1 MKTTF
6 SKKEATMPTLIHN
19 IGTLQTPLG
28 SFPHA
33 GAAQGEN
40 RKYHNAA
47 VLCEGGVIRAVYENG
62 ALPEVGADTQTID
75 AQGRLVTPGLIDA
88 HTHLVFGG
96 WRQNEIPLKLKG
108 AGYLDILRAGGGIL
122 STVRATREASEEEL
136 FEKSRA
142 FLDEMLAQGVTTAE
156 LKSGYGL
163 DKETELKQLRVIKRL
178 NEAHPMDAVATYLG
192 AHAIPEEYALRSGEY
207 IDFIISDMLPEI
219 KRQSLA
225 EFCDVFLETGVF
237 GVEESRRLLTAAR
250 EMGFGL
256 KIHADEI
263 DELGG
268 SQLAGELGAVSAEHL
283 IATGERGMEALA
295 RGGVTAVLLPCTS
308 LYLNKSFA
316 RARDMIAHG
325 IPVAVATDFNPGSCP
340 SLNIGLCMTMA
351 YLKYRMTPEEIL
363 SAVTINAACAVNRGG
378 SSGTIEPGKK
388 ADMVIWNAE
397 DMEMLCYRM
406 GSNLAGTVIKN
417 GAIVKNNI

>member
-1 MKTTF
+1 
-6 SKKEATMPTLIHN
+6 MPTLIYN

-47 VLCEGGVIRAVYENG
+47 VLCDGGVIKAVYENG

-192 AHAIPEEYALRSGEY
+192 AHAIPEEYRGKNGEY

-219 KRQSLA
+219 KRQGLA

-295 RGGVTAVLLPCTS
+295 RGGVIAVLLPCTS

-316 RARDMIAHG
+316 RARDMIARG

-363 SAVTINAACAVNRGG
+363 SAVTINAACAVNRAQ
-378 SSGTIEPGKK
+378 SIGTIEPGKQ

-397 DMEMLCYRM
+397 DMAMLCYRM

>member
-1 MKTTF
+1 
-6 SKKEATMPTLIHN
+6 MPTLIHN

-47 VLCEGGVIRAVYENG
+47 VLCEGGVIKAVYENG
-62 ALPEVGADTQTID
+62 ALPEVSADTQTID

-122 STVRATREASEEEL
+122 STVRATRQASGDEL

-142 FLDEMLAQGVTTAE
+142 FLDELMAQGVTTAE

-219 KRQSLA
+219 KRQGLA

-295 RGGVTAVLLPCTS
+295 RGGVIAALLPCTS

-363 SAVTINAACAVNRGG
+363 SSVTINAACAVNRGG
-378 SSGTIEPGKK
+378 STGTIEPGKK

>member
-1 MKTTF
+1 
-6 SKKEATMPTLIHN
+6 MPTLIYN

-28 SFPHA
+28 SFPRA

-47 VLCEGGVIRAVYENG
+47 VLCEGGRIKAVYENG
-62 ALPEVGADTQTID
+62 ALPETGADAETID

-96 WRQNEIPLKLKG
+96 WRHNEIPLKLKG

-122 STVRATREASEEEL
+122 STVRATRGADEGGLLAR
-136 FEKSRA
+136 SRA
-142 FLDEMLAQGVTTAE
+142 FLDELLAQGVTTVE
-156 LKSGYGL
+156 IKSGYGL
-163 DKETELKQLRVIKRL
+163 DRDTELKQLRVIRRL
-178 NEAHPMDAVATYLG
+178 NKTHPMDAVPTYLG
-192 AHAIPEEYALRSGEY
+192 AHAVPEEYAGKSGEY
-207 IDFIISDMLPEI
+207 IDFIISDMLPLIQREG
-219 KRQSLA
+219 LA

-237 GVEESRRLLTAAR
+237 GVGESRRLLTAAR
-250 EMGFGL
+250 ERGFGL
-256 KIHADEI
+256 KLHADEI

-268 SQLAGELGAVSAEHL
+268 SLLAGELGAVSAEHL
-283 IATGERGMEALA
+283 IATGERGMAA
-295 RGGVTAVLLPCTS
+295 MAKGGVIAVLLPCTS

-340 SLNIGLCMTMA
+340 SLNLGLCMTMA

-363 SAVTINAACAVNRGG
+363 SAVTINAACAVNRGR
-378 SSGTIEPGKK
+378 STGTIEPGKK

-397 DMEMLCYRM
+397 DMETLCYRM

-417 GAIVKNNI
+417 GTTVKNNI

>member
-1 MKTTF
+1 
-6 SKKEATMPTLIHN
+6 MPTLIHN

-47 VLCEGGVIRAVYENG
+47 VLCDGGIIKAVYENG

-122 STVRATREASEEEL
+122 STVRATRKASEEEL

-142 FLDEMLAQGVTTAE
+142 FLDELMAQGVTTAE

-219 KRQSLA
+219 KRQGLA

-295 RGGVTAVLLPCTS
+295 RGGVIAALLPCTS

-363 SAVTINAACAVNRGG
+363 SSVTINAACAVNRGG
-378 SSGTIEPGKK
+378 STGTIEPGKK

>member
-1 MKTTF
+1 
-6 SKKEATMPTLIHN
+6 MPTLIHN

-47 VLCEGGVIRAVYENG
+47 VLCEGGIIRAVYENG

-122 STVRATREASEEEL
+122 STVRATRKASEEEL

-142 FLDEMLAQGVTTAE
+142 FLDELMAQGVTTAE

-295 RGGVTAVLLPCTS
+295 RGGVIAALLPCTS

-316 RARDMIAHG
+316 RARDMIARG

-363 SAVTINAACAVNRGG
+363 SAVTINAACAMNRAQ
-378 SSGTIEPGKK
+378 SIGTIEPGKQ

-397 DMEMLCYRM
+397 DMAMLCYRM

>member
-1 MKTTF
+1 
-6 SKKEATMPTLIHN
+6 MPTLIHN

-47 VLCEGGVIRAVYENG
+47 VLCEGGIIRAVYENG

-122 STVRATREASEEEL
+122 STVRATRKASEEEL

-142 FLDEMLAQGVTTAE
+142 FLDELMAQGVTTAE

-192 AHAIPEEYALRSGEY
+192 AHAIPKEYALRSGEY

-295 RGGVTAVLLPCTS
+295 RGGVIAALLPCTS

-316 RARDMIAHG
+316 RARDMIARG

-378 SSGTIEPGKK
+378 STGTIEPGKK

>member
-1 MKTTF
+1 
-6 SKKEATMPTLIHN
+6 MPTLIHN

-47 VLCEGGVIRAVYENG
+47 VLCEGGIIRAVYENG

-122 STVRATREASEEEL
+122 STVRATRKASEEEL

-178 NEAHPMDAVATYLG
+178 NEVHPMDTVATYLG

-378 SSGTIEPGKK
+378 STGTIEPGKK

>member
-1 MKTTF
+1 
-6 SKKEATMPTLIHN
+6 MPTLIHN

-47 VLCEGGVIRAVYENG
+47 VLCEGGVIKAVYENG
-62 ALPEVGADTQTID
+62 ALPEVSADTQTID

-122 STVRATREASEEEL
+122 STVRATRKASEEEL

-142 FLDEMLAQGVTTAE
+142 FLDEMLAQGVTSAE
-156 LKSGYGL
+156 IKSGYGL
-163 DKETELKQLRVIKRL
+163 DMETELKQLRVIKRL

-219 KRQSLA
+219 KRRGLA

-250 EMGFGL
+250 EIGFGL

-295 RGGVTAVLLPCTS
+295 RGGVIAALLPCTS

-378 SSGTIEPGKK
+378 SSGTIEPGKQ

>member
-1 MKTTF
+1 
-6 SKKEATMPTLIHN
+6 MPTLIYN

-28 SFPHA
+28 SFPRA
-33 GAAQGEN
+33 GTAQGEN

-47 VLCEGGVIRAVYENG
+47 VLCEGGRIKAVYENG
-62 ALPEVGADTQTID
+62 ALPETGADAETID
-75 AQGRLVTPGLIDA
+75 AQGCLVTPGLIDA

-122 STVRATREASEEEL
+122 STVRATRGADEGGLLAR
-136 FEKSRA
+136 SRA
-142 FLDEMLAQGVTTAE
+142 FLDELLAQGVTTVE
-156 LKSGYGL
+156 IKSGYGL
-163 DKETELKQLRVIKRL
+163 DRDTELKQLRVIRRL
-178 NEAHPMDAVATYLG
+178 NKTHPMDAVPTYLG
-192 AHAIPEEYALRSGEY
+192 AHAVPEEYAGKSGEY
-207 IDFIISDMLPEI
+207 IDFIISDMLPLIQREG
-219 KRQSLA
+219 LA

-237 GVEESRRLLTAAR
+237 GVGESRRLLTAAR
-250 EMGFGL
+250 ERGFGL
-256 KIHADEI
+256 KLHADEI

-268 SQLAGELGAVSAEHL
+268 SLLAGELGAVSAEHL
-283 IATGERGMEALA
+283 IATGERGMAA
-295 RGGVTAVLLPCTS
+295 MAKGGVIAVLLPCTS

-340 SLNIGLCMTMA
+340 SLNLGLCMTMA

-363 SAVTINAACAVNRGG
+363 SAVTINAACAVNRGR
-378 SSGTIEPGKK
+378 STGTIEPGKK

-397 DMEMLCYRM
+397 DMETLCYRM

-417 GAIVKNNI
+417 GTTVKSNI

>member
-1 MKTTF
+1 
-6 SKKEATMPTLIHN
+6 MPTLIHN

-47 VLCEGGVIRAVYENG
+47 VLCEGGIIRAVYENG

-122 STVRATREASEEEL
+122 STVRATRKASEEEL

-142 FLDEMLAQGVTTAE
+142 FLDELMAQGVTTAE

-163 DKETELKQLRVIKRL
+163 DMETELKQLRVIKRL

-219 KRQSLA
+219 KRQGLA

-295 RGGVTAVLLPCTS
+295 RGGVIAALLPCTS

-325 IPVAVATDFNPGSCP
+325 IPCLLYTSP
-340 SLNIGLCMTMA
+340 SP
-351 YLKYRMTPEEIL
+351 RD
-363 SAVTINAACAVNRGG
+363 S
-378 SSGTIEPGKK
+378 
-388 ADMVIWNAE
+388 
-397 DMEMLCYRM
+397 
-406 GSNLAGTVIKN
+406 
-417 GAIVKNNI
+417 

>member
-1 MKTTF
+1 
-6 SKKEATMPTLIHN
+6 MPTLIHN

-62 ALPEVGADTQTID
+62 ALPEVGADTAAID

-122 STVRATREASEEEL
+122 STVRATRKASEEEL

-178 NEAHPMDAVATYLG
+178 NEVHPMDTVATYLG

-295 RGGVTAVLLPCTS
+295 RGGVIAALLPCTS

-316 RARDMIAHG
+316 RARDMIARG

-363 SAVTINAACAVNRGG
+363 SAVTINAACAVNRAQ
-378 SSGTIEPGKK
+378 SIGTIEPGKQ

>member
-1 MKTTF
+1 
-6 SKKEATMPTLIHN
+6 MPTLIHN

-62 ALPEVGADTQTID
+62 ALPEVSADTQTID

-122 STVRATREASEEEL
+122 STVRATRKASGEEL

-268 SQLAGELGAVSAEHL
+268 SLLAGELGAVSAEHL

-295 RGGVTAVLLPCTS
+295 HGGVTAVLLPCTS

-316 RARDMIAHG
+316 RARDMIARG

-351 YLKYRMTPEEIL
+351 YLKYRMTSEEIL

-397 DMEMLCYRM
+397 DMEMLSYRM
-406 GSNLAGTVIKN
+406 GSNLAGTVIKH

>member
-1 MKTTF
+1 
-6 SKKEATMPTLIHN
+6 MPALIHN

-47 VLCEGGVIRAVYENG
+47 VLCEGGVIKAVYENG
-62 ALPEVGADTQTID
+62 ALPEVSADTQTID

-122 STVRATREASEEEL
+122 STVRATRKASEEEL

-178 NEAHPMDAVATYLG
+178 NEVHPMDTVATYLG

-295 RGGVTAVLLPCTS
+295 RGGVIAALLPCTS

-316 RARDMIAHG
+316 RARDMIARG

-363 SAVTINAACAVNRGG
+363 SAVTVNAACAVNRGG
-378 SSGTIEPGKK
+378 STGTIEPGKQ

>member
-1 MKTTF
+1 
-6 SKKEATMPTLIHN
+6 MPTLIYN

-47 VLCEGGVIRAVYENG
+47 VLCDGGVIKAVYENG

-192 AHAIPEEYALRSGEY
+192 AHAIPEEYRGKNGEY

-219 KRQSLA
+219 KRQGLA

-295 RGGVTAVLLPCTS
+295 RGGVIAALLPCTS

-316 RARDMIAHG
+316 RARDMIARG

-363 SAVTINAACAVNRGG
+363 SAVTINAACAVNRAQ
-378 SSGTIEPGKK
+378 SIGTIEPGKQ

-397 DMEMLCYRM
+397 DMAMLCYRM

>member
-1 MKTTF
+1 
-6 SKKEATMPTLIHN
+6 MPTLIHN

-28 SFPHA
+28 SSPHA

-47 VLCEGGVIRAVYENG
+47 VLCDGGIIKAVYENG

-75 AQGRLVTPGLIDA
+75 AQGRLITPGLIDA

-122 STVRATREASEEEL
+122 STVRATRKASEEEL

-142 FLDEMLAQGVTTAE
+142 FLDELMAQGVTTAE

-219 KRQSLA
+219 KRQGLA

-295 RGGVTAVLLPCTS
+295 RGGVIAALLPCTS

-363 SAVTINAACAVNRGG
+363 SSVTINAACAVNRGG
-378 SSGTIEPGKK
+378 STGTIEPGKK

>member
-1 MKTTF
+1 
-6 SKKEATMPTLIHN
+6 MPTLIHN

-62 ALPEVGADTQTID
+62 ALPEVSADTQTID

-122 STVRATREASEEEL
+122 STVRATRKASEEEL

-142 FLDEMLAQGVTTAE
+142 FLDELMAQGVTTAE

-219 KRQSLA
+219 KRQGLA

-316 RARDMIAHG
+316 RARDMIARG

-363 SAVTINAACAVNRGG
+363 SSVTVNAACAVNRGG
-378 SSGTIEPGKK
+378 SSGTIEPGKQ

>member
-1 MKTTF
+1 
-6 SKKEATMPTLIHN
+6 MPTLIYN

-47 VLCEGGVIRAVYENG
+47 VLCEGGVIKAVYENG
-62 ALPEVGADTQTID
+62 AMPEVGADTQTID

-122 STVRATREASEEEL
+122 STVRATRKASEEEL

-178 NEAHPMDAVATYLG
+178 NEVHPMDTVATYLG

>member
-1 MKTTF
+1 
-6 SKKEATMPTLIHN
+6 MPTLIHN

-62 ALPEVGADTQTID
+62 ALPEVSADTQTID

-122 STVRATREASEEEL
+122 STVRATRKASEEEL

-268 SQLAGELGAVSAEHL
+268 SLLAGELGAVSAEHL

-295 RGGVTAVLLPCTS
+295 HGGVTAVLLPCTS

-316 RARDMIAHG
+316 RARDMIARG

-351 YLKYRMTPEEIL
+351 YLKYRMTSEEIL

-378 SSGTIEPGKK
+378 SSGTIEPGKQ

-406 GSNLAGTVIKN
+406 GSNLAGTVIKH

>member
-1 MKTTF
+1 
-6 SKKEATMPTLIHN
+6 MPTLIHN

-62 ALPEVGADTQTID
+62 ALPEVSADTQTID

-122 STVRATREASEEEL
+122 STVRATRKASGEEL

-237 GVEESRRLLTAAR
+237 GVEESRKLLTAAR

-295 RGGVTAVLLPCTS
+295 RGGVIAALLPCTS

-316 RARDMIAHG
+316 RARDMIARG

-351 YLKYRMTPEEIL
+351 YLKYRMTSEEIL

-378 SSGTIEPGKK
+378 SIGTIEPGKK

-406 GSNLAGTVIKN
+406 GSNLAGTVIKH

>member
-1 MKTTF
+1 
-6 SKKEATMPTLIHN
+6 MPTLIYN

-47 VLCEGGVIRAVYENG
+47 VLCDGGVIRAVYENG
-62 ALPEVGADTQTID
+62 ALPEVSADTQTID

-122 STVRATREASEEEL
+122 STVRATREASGDEL
-136 FEKSRA
+136 FERSRA
-142 FLDEMLAQGVTTAE
+142 FLDEMLAQGVTTVE

-192 AHAIPEEYALRSGEY
+192 AHAIPEDYALRSGEY

-268 SQLAGELGAVSAEHL
+268 SLLAGELGAVSAEHL

-295 RGGVTAVLLPCTS
+295 RGGVIAALLPCTS

-378 SSGTIEPGKK
+378 STGTIEPGKQ

>member
-1 MKTTF
+1 
-6 SKKEATMPTLIHN
+6 MPTLIYN

-47 VLCEGGVIRAVYENG
+47 VLCDGGVIKAVYENG

-122 STVRATREASEEEL
+122 STVRATREASGDEL

-142 FLDEMLAQGVTTAE
+142 FLDEMLAQGVTSAE
-156 LKSGYGL
+156 IKSGYGL
-163 DKETELKQLRVIKRL
+163 DTETELKQLRVIKRL
-178 NEAHPMDAVATYLG
+178 NEAHPMDTVATYLG

-219 KRQSLA
+219 KRQGLA

-295 RGGVTAVLLPCTS
+295 RGGVIAALLPCTS

-378 SSGTIEPGKK
+378 STGTIEPGKQ

>member
-1 MKTTF
+1 
-6 SKKEATMPTLIHN
+6 MPTLIHN

-47 VLCEGGVIRAVYENG
+47 VLCDGGVIRAVYENG

-122 STVRATREASEEEL
+122 STVRATRKASEEEL

-142 FLDEMLAQGVTTAE
+142 FLDELMAQGVTTAE

-219 KRQSLA
+219 KRQGLA

-268 SQLAGELGAVSAEHL
+268 SLLAGELGAVSAEHL

-295 RGGVTAVLLPCTS
+295 RGGVIAALLPCTS

-316 RARDMIAHG
+316 RARDMISRG

-363 SAVTINAACAVNRGG
+363 SAVTVNAACAVNRGG
-378 SSGTIEPGKK
+378 STGTIEPGKK

>member
-1 MKTTF
+1 
-6 SKKEATMPTLIHN
+6 MPTLIYN

-62 ALPEVGADTQTID
+62 ALPEVSADTQTID

-122 STVRATREASEEEL
+122 STVRATRKASEEEL

-142 FLDEMLAQGVTTAE
+142 FLDELMAQGVTSAE
-156 LKSGYGL
+156 IKSGYGL
-163 DKETELKQLRVIKRL
+163 DMETELKQLRVIKRL

-219 KRQSLA
+219 KRQGLA

-268 SQLAGELGAVSAEHL
+268 SLLAGELGAVSAEHL

-295 RGGVTAVLLPCTS
+295 RGGVIAALLPCTS

-316 RARDMIAHG
+316 RARDMISRG

-363 SAVTINAACAVNRGG
+363 SAVTVNAACAVNRGG
-378 SSGTIEPGKK
+378 STGTIEPGKK

>member
-1 MKTTF
+1 
-6 SKKEATMPTLIHN
+6 MPALIHN

-47 VLCEGGVIRAVYENG
+47 VLCEGGVIKAVYENG

-122 STVRATREASEEEL
+122 STVRATRKASEEEL

-295 RGGVTAVLLPCTS
+295 RGGVIAALLPCTS

-316 RARDMIAHG
+316 RARDMIARG

-378 SSGTIEPGKK
+378 SIGTIEPGKK

>member
-1 MKTTF
+1 
-6 SKKEATMPTLIHN
+6 MPALIHN

-47 VLCEGGVIRAVYENG
+47 VLCEGGVIKAVYENG
-62 ALPEVGADTQTID
+62 ALPEVSADTQTID

-122 STVRATREASEEEL
+122 STVRATRKASEEEL

-178 NEAHPMDAVATYLG
+178 NEVHPMDTVATYLG

-295 RGGVTAVLLPCTS
+295 RGGVIAALLPCTS

-363 SAVTINAACAVNRGG
+363 SAVTINAACAMNRAQ
-378 SSGTIEPGKK
+378 SIGTIEPGKQ

-397 DMEMLCYRM
+397 DMAMLCYRM

>member
-1 MKTTF
+1 
-6 SKKEATMPTLIHN
+6 MPTLIYN

-62 ALPEVGADTQTID
+62 ALPEVSADTQTID

-122 STVRATREASEEEL
+122 STVRATRKASEEEL

-219 KRQSLA
+219 KRRGLA

-295 RGGVTAVLLPCTS
+295 RGGVIAALLPCTS

-316 RARDMIAHG
+316 RARDMRAHG

-363 SAVTINAACAVNRGG
+363 SSVTINAACAVNRGG
-378 SSGTIEPGKK
+378 SIGTIEPGKK

-417 GAIVKNNI
+417 GTIVKNNI

>member
-1 MKTTF
+1 
-6 SKKEATMPTLIHN
+6 MPTLIHN

-47 VLCEGGVIRAVYENG
+47 VLCEGGIIRAVYENG

-122 STVRATREASEEEL
+122 STVRATRKASEEEL

-142 FLDEMLAQGVTTAE
+142 FLDELMAQGVTTAE

-295 RGGVTAVLLPCTS
+295 RGGVIAALLPCTS

-316 RARDMIAHG
+316 RARDMIARG

-378 SSGTIEPGKK
+378 STGTIEPGKK

-397 DMEMLCYRM
+397 DMAMLCYRM

>member
-1 MKTTF
+1 
-6 SKKEATMPTLIHN
+6 MPTLIHN

-62 ALPEVGADTQTID
+62 ALPEVSADTKTID

-122 STVRATREASEEEL
+122 STVRATRKASGEEL

-268 SQLAGELGAVSAEHL
+268 SLLAGELGAVSAEHL

-295 RGGVTAVLLPCTS
+295 HGGVTAVLLPCTS

-316 RARDMIAHG
+316 RARDMIARG

-351 YLKYRMTPEEIL
+351 YLKYRMTSEEIL

-406 GSNLAGTVIKN
+406 GSNLAGTVIKH

>member
-1 MKTTF
+1 
-6 SKKEATMPTLIHN
+6 MPTLIHN

-62 ALPEVGADTQTID
+62 ALPEVSADTAAID

-122 STVRATREASEEEL
+122 STVRATRKASEEEL

-142 FLDEMLAQGVTTAE
+142 FLDELMAQGVTTAE

-192 AHAIPEEYALRSGEY
+192 AHAIPEEYAHRSGEY

-219 KRQSLA
+219 KRQGLA

-295 RGGVTAVLLPCTS
+295 RGGVIAALLPCTS

-316 RARDMIAHG
+316 RARDMIARG

-363 SAVTINAACAVNRGG
+363 SSVTINAACAVNRGG

>member
-1 MKTTF
+1 
-6 SKKEATMPTLIHN
+6 MPTLIHN

-47 VLCEGGVIRAVYENG
+47 VLCEGGIIRAVYENG

-122 STVRATREASEEEL
+122 STVRATRKASEEEL

-178 NEAHPMDAVATYLG
+178 NEVHPMDTVATYLG

-219 KRQSLA
+219 KRQGLA

-316 RARDMIAHG
+316 RARDMIARG

-363 SAVTINAACAVNRGG
+363 SSVTVNAACAVNRGG
-378 SSGTIEPGKK
+378 SSGTIEPGKQ

>member
-1 MKTTF
+1 
-6 SKKEATMPTLIHN
+6 MPTLIYN

-47 VLCEGGVIRAVYENG
+47 VLCEGSIIRAVYENG
-62 ALPEVGADTQTID
+62 TLPEVGADTQTID

-122 STVRATREASEEEL
+122 STVRATRKASEEEL

-142 FLDEMLAQGVTTAE
+142 FLDELMAQGVTTAE

-219 KRQSLA
+219 KRQGLA

-268 SQLAGELGAVSAEHL
+268 SQLAGELCAVSAEHL

-316 RARDMIAHG
+316 RARDMIARG

-363 SAVTINAACAVNRGG
+363 SSVTINAACAVNRGG
-378 SSGTIEPGKK
+378 SIGTIEPGKK

-406 GSNLAGTVIKN
+406 GSNLAGTVIKH

>member
-1 MKTTF
+1 
-6 SKKEATMPTLIHN
+6 MPTLIYN

-47 VLCEGGVIRAVYENG
+47 VLCDGGIIRAVYENG
-62 ALPEVGADTQTID
+62 ALPEVSADTQTID

-122 STVRATREASEEEL
+122 STVRATRKASEEEL

-163 DKETELKQLRVIKRL
+163 DMETELKQLRVIKRL

-192 AHAIPEEYALRSGEY
+192 AHAIPEEYRGKNDEY

-219 KRQSLA
+219 KRQGLA

-295 RGGVTAVLLPCTS
+295 RGGVIAALLPCTS

-378 SSGTIEPGKK
+378 STGTIEPGKK

>member
-1 MKTTF
+1 
-6 SKKEATMPTLIHN
+6 MPTLIHN

-47 VLCEGGVIRAVYENG
+47 VLCEGGVIKAVYENG
-62 ALPEVGADTQTID
+62 ALPEVSADTAAID

-122 STVRATREASEEEL
+122 STVRATRKASEEEL

-219 KRQSLA
+219 KRQGLA

-363 SAVTINAACAVNRGG
+363 SAVTINAACAVNRAQ
-378 SSGTIEPGKK
+378 SIGTIEPGKK

>member
-1 MKTTF
+1 
-6 SKKEATMPTLIHN
+6 MPTLIHN

-47 VLCEGGVIRAVYENG
+47 VLCEGGVIKAVYGNG
-62 ALPEVGADTQTID
+62 TLPEVGADTQTID

-96 WRQNEIPLKLKG
+96 WRQNEVPLKLKG

-122 STVRATREASEEEL
+122 STVRATRKASEDEL

-142 FLDEMLAQGVTTAE
+142 FLDELMAQGVTTAE

-163 DKETELKQLRVIKRL
+163 DMETELKQLRVIKRL

-192 AHAIPEEYALRSGEY
+192 AHAIPEEYRGKSGEY

-219 KRQSLA
+219 KRQGLA

-268 SQLAGELGAVSAEHL
+268 SLLAGELGAVSAEHL

-295 RGGVTAVLLPCTS
+295 RGGVIAALLPCTS

-316 RARDMIAHG
+316 RARDMIARG

-378 SSGTIEPGKK
+378 STGTIEPGKK

-397 DMEMLCYRM
+397 DMAMLCYRM

>member
-1 MKTTF
+1 
-6 SKKEATMPTLIHN
+6 MPTLIHN

-62 ALPEVGADTQTID
+62 ALPEVSADTQT
-75 AQGRLVTPGLIDA
+75 IDA

-122 STVRATREASEEEL
+122 STVRATRKASGEEL

-268 SQLAGELGAVSAEHL
+268 SLLAGELGAVSAEHL

-295 RGGVTAVLLPCTS
+295 HGGVTAVLLPCTS

-316 RARDMIAHG
+316 RARDMIARG

-351 YLKYRMTPEEIL
+351 YLKYRMTSEEIL

-406 GSNLAGTVIKN
+406 GSNLAGTVIKH

>member
-1 MKTTF
+1 
-6 SKKEATMPTLIHN
+6 MPTLIYN

-47 VLCEGGVIRAVYENG
+47 VLYDGGVIKAVYENG

-122 STVRATREASEEEL
+122 STVRATRKASEEEL

-142 FLDEMLAQGVTTAE
+142 FLDELMAQGVTTAE

-219 KRQSLA
+219 KRRGLA

-250 EMGFGL
+250 EIGFGL

-295 RGGVTAVLLPCTS
+295 RGGVIAALLPCTS

-378 SSGTIEPGKK
+378 STGTIEPGKK

-406 GSNLAGTVIKN
+406 GSSLAGTVIKN

>member
-1 MKTTF
+1 
-6 SKKEATMPTLIHN
+6 MPTLIHN

-47 VLCEGGVIRAVYENG
+47 VLCDGGIIRAVYENG
-62 ALPEVGADTQTID
+62 ALPEVGADMQTID

-122 STVRATREASEEEL
+122 STVRATRKASEEEL

-192 AHAIPEEYALRSGEY
+192 AHAIPEEYRGKNGEY

-219 KRQSLA
+219 KRQGLA

-295 RGGVTAVLLPCTS
+295 RGGVIAALLPCTS

-378 SSGTIEPGKK
+378 SSGTIEPGKQ